1 MVQAQVPVPSGWMD
15 ASLTRRIHI
24 LLSRA
29 ALNVLVWACGQIS
42 YQSGWA
48 HTKGGVTKCVA
59 SGIGTDC
66 GGVTNITFVAGR
78 AGESCRERE
87 WVLPAPSWSGSKWD

>member
-1 MVQAQVPVPSGWMD
+1 LPLQTSELAQMVQAQVPVPSGWMD

-48 HTKGGVTKCVA
+48 HTKGGVTKHMYLK
-59 SGIGTDC
+59 S
-66 GGVTNITFVAGR
+66 
-78 AGESCRERE
+78 
-87 WVLPAPSWSGSKWD
+87 